1 MVPRTSVSDTANSSI
16 DPDMLRLAATLL
28 RMSRELDH
36 DVRHASPNEPLSVA
50 DLSVMRQIE
59 RGRDLPSLVAR
70 ALQLD
75 PGRVSRITD
84 TLVTLGYIS
93 RSEDQ
98 ADRRRCRLELTPTG
112 LERLRAGQSDV
123 SAAMQR
129 LLEGLSDAERQGLTH
144 GLEGARRVLEER

>member
-1 MVPRTSVSDTANSSI
+1 MPPETRVTDRPNGTT
-16 DPDMLRLAATLL
+16 DPDILRLAATLL

-36 DVRHASPNEPLSVA
+36 KVRQASREQSLSVA

-84 TLVTLGYIS
+84 TLVALGYIA

-98 ADRRRCRLELTPTG
+98 TDRRRCRLELTPSG
-112 LERLRAGQSDV
+112 RARLRTGESDV

-129 LLEGLSDAERQGLTH
+129 LLEGLSDTERQGLTQ
-144 GLEGARRVLEER
+144 GLEGARRALEER

>member
-1 MVPRTSVSDTANSSI
+1 VTNTSNSAI
-16 DPDMLRLAATLL
+16 DPDILRLAATLL

-36 DVRHASPNEPLSVA
+36 DVRQASPNQPLSVA

-59 RGRDLPSLVAR
+59 RGHDLPSLVAR

-84 TLVTLGYIS
+84 TLVALGYIS

-112 LERLRAGQSDV
+112 VERLRAGQSDV
-123 SAAMQR
+123 SSAMYR
-129 LLEGLSDAERQGLTH
+129 LLAGLSDTERQGLTQ

>member
-1 MVPRTSVSDTANSSI
+1 MTDTRNDSI
-16 DPDMLRLAATLL
+16 DPDVLRLAATLV

-36 DVRHASPNEPLSVA
+36 DVRQASPNQPLSVA

-59 RGRDLPSLVAR
+59 RGRDLPSQVAR
-70 ALQLD
+70 ALRLD

-84 TLVTLGYIS
+84 TLVALGYIS

-98 ADRRRCRLELTPTG
+98 VDRRRCRLELTPTG
-112 LERLRAGQSDV
+112 LERLRSGQSDV
-123 SAAMQR
+123 SIAMHR
-129 LLEGLSDAERQGLTH
+129 LLKGLSNAERQGLTQ

>member
-1 MVPRTSVSDTANSSI
+1 MIDTRNNSI
-16 DPDMLRLAATLL
+16 NPDVLRLAATLL

-36 DVRHASPNEPLSVA
+36 DVRQASPNEPLSVA

-70 ALQLD
+70 TLRLD

-84 TLVTLGYIS
+84 TLVALGYIS
-93 RSEDQ
+93 RTEDQ

-112 LERLRAGQSDV
+112 LGRLRSGQSDV
-123 SAAMQR
+123 SVAMHR
-129 LLEGLSDAERQGLTH
+129 LLDGLSDAERQGLTQ
-144 GLEGARRVLEER
+144 GLEGARRVLEEG

>member
-1 MVPRTSVSDTANSSI
+1 
-16 DPDMLRLAATLL
+16 
-28 RMSRELDH
+28 
-36 DVRHASPNEPLSVA
+36 VA

-84 TLVTLGYIS
+84 TLVALGYIS

-112 LERLRAGQSDV
+112 VERLRAGQADV
-123 SAAMQR
+123 SSAMYR
-129 LLEGLSDAERQGLTH
+129 LLAGLSDTERQGLTQ